1 MRGLFINLIAVN
13 ISEISDKTSSA
24 TFTKFFSSSEFTNK
38 RKIYVVHRYAR
49 FKKTLS
55 YPYLQGYETFLS

>member
-1 MRGLFINLIAVN
+1 MNKMRGLFINLIAVN

-49 FKKTLS
+49 FKKKK
-55 YPYLQGYETFLS
+55 GFCIF

>member
-24 TFTKFFSSSEFTNK
+24 TFTNFFLRQN
-38 RKIYVVHRYAR
+38 
-49 FKKTLS
+49 
-55 YPYLQGYETFLS
+55 LQINVKYM